1 MVDFKMFNQ
10 FSLRQDTEH
19 LRVAI
24 FAHTDYESDSFST
37 TYVDFTADLAEL
49 TDFVKSLEPMT
60 GGNEQKCYEL
70 VLREGVY

>member
-1 MVDFKMFNQ
+1 MVDFKMFNHR
-10 FSLRQDTEH
+10 FLLRQDTEQ

-60 GGNEQKCYEL
+60 GGNEHTCYEL
-70 VLREGVY
+70 VLREGL